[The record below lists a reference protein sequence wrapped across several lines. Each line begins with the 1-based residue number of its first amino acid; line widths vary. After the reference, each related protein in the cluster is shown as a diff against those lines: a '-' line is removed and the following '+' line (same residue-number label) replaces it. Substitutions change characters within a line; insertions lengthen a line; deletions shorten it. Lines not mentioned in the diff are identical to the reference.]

1 MSGILTA
8 STGIIASS
16 GPDSNL
22 AYNNGD
28 GDGYWFR
35 FASSITLNLNSAGT
49 ITSDGTYANGPE
61 AWYIGTP
68 TGSSYFE
75 VRVTWTSEPP
85 TPPSTGVSEVL
96 VGPLDSQ
103 SAITLGNAS
112 AFYNLGSNILL
123 TVNGLS
129 GTDDIPLFTVVIR
142 QVSFPLNSISKIFE
156 LEWIAP

>member
-16 GPDSNL
+16 RAGPDTNL
-22 AYNNGD
+22 AYNNAN
-28 GDGYWFR
+28 DGYWYTFPQ
-35 FASSITLNLNSAGT
+35 AGSITLNLNSAGT
-49 ITSDGTYANGPE
+49 ITSDGDFADGPT
-61 AWYIGTP
+61 AWYTGSP
-68 TGSSYFE
+68 TGSNFE

-85 TPPSTGVSEVL
+85 GGGASEVL

-123 TVNGLS
+123 TVNALS
-129 GTDDIPLFTVVIR
+129 GTDDMPLFTVVIR
-142 QVSFPLNSISKIFE
+142 QVSLPSNSISKIFE

>member
-16 GPDSNL
+16 RAGPDTNL
-22 AYNNGD
+22 AFNNVN
-28 GDGYWFR
+28 DGYWYTFPQ
-35 FASSITLNLNSAGT
+35 AGSITLNLNSAGT
-49 ITSDGTYANGPE
+49 ITSDGDFADGPT
-61 AWYIGTP
+61 AWYTGSP
-68 TGSSYFE
+68 TGSNFE
-75 VRVTWTSEPP
+75 VRVTWTSEPA
-85 TPPSTGVSEVL
+85 GGGASEVL

-123 TVNGLS
+123 TVNALS
-129 GTDDIPLFTVVIR
+129 GTDDMPLFTVVIR
-142 QVSFPLNSISKIFE
+142 QVSLPSNSISKIFE